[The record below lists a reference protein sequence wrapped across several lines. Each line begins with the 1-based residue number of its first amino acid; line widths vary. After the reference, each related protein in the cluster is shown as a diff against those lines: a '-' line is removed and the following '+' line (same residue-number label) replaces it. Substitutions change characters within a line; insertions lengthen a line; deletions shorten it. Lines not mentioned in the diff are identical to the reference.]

1 MPGWFSSRAFLLLAT
16 TQQKA
21 RCFTELQDL
30 PLLLSWLF
38 LASLCCSFDFSVY
51 CFAEKRR
58 IPFVWVIAPKRK
70 ALANRCS
77 EGFVYQTAEKT

>member
-21 RCFTELQDL
+21 RCFSENFRPL
-30 PLLLSWLF
+30 PLRLSWPF
-38 LASLCCSFDFSVY
+38 LASLRCSFDFSLN

-58 IPFVWVIAPKRK
+58 IPFCLDYRP
-70 ALANRCS
+70 
-77 EGFVYQTAEKT
+77 EKQRPR